1 MKRFEV
7 TMISIVDNDESIRQ
21 ALMGLVRSLGYN
33 ATTFGSAEEY
43 LQSGRLQDTS
53 CLITDVQ
60 MPGMTG
66 IELQEQLARD
76 GHMAKVIVITGLP
89 DEELRQRALD
99 AGAFGFL
106 LKPFQDSC
114 LIEYLD
120 RAFGAAGTRPAE
132 A

>member
-1 MKRFEV
+1 
-7 TMISIVDNDESIRQ
+7 MISIVDNDETIRQ
-21 ALMGLVRSLGYN
+21 ALMGLVRSLGYK
-33 ATTFGSAEEY
+33 AATFGSAEEY

-66 IELQEQLARD
+66 IELQERLARD
-76 GHMAKVIVITGLP
+76 GHTTKVIVITGLP
-89 DEELRQRALD
+89 DEALRRRALE

-106 LKPFQDSC
+106 QKPFHEGR

-120 RAFGAAGTRPAE
+120 RAFGAAGTRPTTA
-132 A
+132 